1 MAKKIQKKGKLQQ
14 ALVLFHYILQLF
26 GCKDLEA
33 LSRDLK
39 DPAYEGLN
47 DDHESKLYHE
57 LCHKLYATG
66 PLSIE
71 QLYFY
76 DQHIVKFTDEINEK
90 RSEPIKWKYFQ
101 YLSLLFTEI
110 YLDQYFSNPQALCDN
125 LNRFLHDD
133 FNHRAE
139 TWHEL
144 PDFTEIGRAHV

>member
-57 LCHKLYATG
+57 LCHKLYAQVLYPWNSCTFTT
-66 PLSIE
+66 SI
-71 QLYFY
+71 
-76 DQHIVKFTDEINEK
+76 
-90 RSEPIKWKYFQ
+90 S
-101 YLSLLFTEI
+101 
-110 YLDQYFSNPQALCDN
+110 
-125 LNRFLHDD
+125 
-133 FNHRAE
+133 
-139 TWHEL
+139 
-144 PDFTEIGRAHV
+144 

>member
-66 PLSIE
+66 PLSME

-76 DQHIVKFTDEINEK
+76 DQHIVTFTDEVNDK
-90 RSEPIKWKYFQ
+90 CR
-101 YLSLLFTEI
+101 
-110 YLDQYFSNPQALCDN
+110 
-125 LNRFLHDD
+125 
-133 FNHRAE
+133 
-139 TWHEL
+139 
-144 PDFTEIGRAHV
+144 